1 MYNSAPNKLIPIKEL
16 NNWEQYRD
24 GLKRFPFL
32 ETHLINIFMKWVETL
47 SNPLSVPW
55 ILYLFKDKLD
65 FLDEFLQQMHNE
77 IGEDIIT
84 GCLHELHVEGG
95 RAHDKFKKIIS
106 LESELF
112 TFSQL
117 RKLGHKNLLKISK
130 IGDIESGSDLISVK
144 SILDLD
150 IQYQIIE
157 NLIWGLFYIK
167 EHKSL
172 RKYNYVRIFGGVGLD
187 DRFLLKIIDYIE
199 CSFMDAL
206 LFATNQSP
214 SIGLQVDSFQPYF
227 DNTEQYESQFN
238 VSISRYVQNFETRI
252 SFHLTEHRYGKEI
265 NQKHEINILISD
277 YHRDPKNSLY
287 IDFDTHSFFVGEEIK
302 LDIIKDR
309 VKSIIEKFD
318 SSEKKVQP
326 SKNFIGWINISISP
340 MHENYVIGN
349 FQKITSELSKL
360 KENRKYHIIVCLSPQ
375 LGFELKKPKWFQ
387 L

>member
-1 MYNSAPNKLIPIKEL
+1 LYNPAPIKLIPIKEL

-24 GLKRFPFL
+24 GLKRFPLL
-32 ETHLINIFMKWVETL
+32 ETHLKNIFMKWVETL

-55 ILYLFKDKLD
+55 ILYLYKDKLD
-65 FLDEFLQQMHNE
+65 FLDEFLQQMQNE

-84 GCLHELHVEGG
+84 GCLDELYVEGG
-95 RAHDKFKKIIS
+95 RAHDLFKKIIS
-106 LESELF
+106 IESELF

-117 RKLGHKNLLKISK
+117 RKLGQKNLLKISK
-130 IGDIESGSDLISVK
+130 IGDIESGSDLISIK
-144 SILDLD
+144 SIFDLD

-157 NLIWGLFYIK
+157 NVIWGLFYIK
-167 EHKSL
+167 EHESL

-199 CSFMDAL
+199 CPFMDAL
-206 LFATNQSP
+206 LFTTNQSR
-214 SIGLQVDSFQPYF
+214 SIGLQVNSFQPYF

-238 VSISRYVQNFETRI
+238 VSISRYVQNFETII

-302 LDIIKDR
+302 LNIIKDR

-318 SSEKKVQP
+318 SSEKKVLP

-360 KENRKYHIIVCLSPQ
+360 KENRQYKIIVCLSPQ